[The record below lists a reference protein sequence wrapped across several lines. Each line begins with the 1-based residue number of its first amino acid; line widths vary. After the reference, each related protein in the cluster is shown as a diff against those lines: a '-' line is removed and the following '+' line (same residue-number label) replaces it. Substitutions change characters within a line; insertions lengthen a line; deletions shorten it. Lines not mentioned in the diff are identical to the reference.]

1 VQVHR
6 DAPCRSFP
14 TPDTGS
20 RSRTG
25 SVGPCLAPVALIGLF
40 DRLVDAGSS
49 VIVIGHNL
57 DVIARADW
65 VKDLG
70 PGAGQEGGG
79 CVMFLGMPENLAKAS
94 ASLTDRH
101 LAARG

>member
-1 VQVHR
+1 M
-6 DAPCRSFP
+6 
-14 TPDTGS
+14 
-20 RSRTG
+20 
-25 SVGPCLAPVALIGLF
+25 IGLF

-49 VIVIGHNL
+49 VIVIEHNL

-65 VKDLG
+65 VKDVG

-79 CVMFLGMPENLAKAS
+79 YLMLLGMPEDLAKAW
-94 ASLTDRH
+94 ASLTGRY